1 MLTFLDKRDKISHEI
16 SGDVSMKVD
25 SRANKRSAQLITT
38 LGSFIVPFMGSSVNI
53 ALPSIGKEFAMNA
66 VLLSWVTTSYVLTVA
81 VFQVPSGRIAD
92 IYGRKRIF
100 LCGFITYTFFSI
112 LCAICTHPFLFIAF
126 RVIQAVGASMT
137 FSVGVAIL
145 MSIFP
150 VEERGKVLGI
160 NVAAV
165 YSGHS
170 FGPVLGGLLTHSF
183 GWRVIFWI
191 NIPIGLLIIFYTI
204 WRLKGEWTEAKGES
218 FDLFGSVLYG
228 ATLVAI
234 IYGFSKLPGARGFS
248 LLFLGVVF
256 FLSFLKWEVRSKTPI
271 FHIDLIRK
279 NRVFAFSNLAALIN
293 YSASSAIGFLLSL
306 YLQFIKGLNPQ
317 EAGVI
322 MMSQPIMQAIF
333 SPFAGRLSDR
343 IDPRIVAS
351 TGMALTAIGLLFFIF
366 LSETT
371 TFGFIVANLILI
383 GFGFALF
390 SSPNTN
396 AVMSSVEKRYYG
408 VASGTLGT
416 MRATGMMFSMGI
428 VMLIF
433 SLTLGRTQITPSYY
447 PLFIKSLQTA
457 FTVYTFLCLAA
468 IVASLARG
476 RVRSEKDVMKG

>member
-1 MLTFLDKRDKISHEI
+1 ME
-16 SGDVSMKVD
+16 VD
-25 SRANKRSAQLITT
+25 DRANKRAAQLITT
-38 LGSFIVPFMGSSVNI
+38 IGSFIVPFMGSSVNI
-53 ALPSIGKEFAMNA
+53 ALPSIGREFAMNA
-66 VLLSWVTTSYVLTVA
+66 ILLSWVTTSYVLTVA

-92 IYGRKRIF
+92 IYGRKRVF
-100 LCGFITYTFFSI
+100 LCGFIIYTFFSI
-112 LCAICTHPFLFIAF
+112 LCALCTHPFLFIAF
-126 RVIQAVGASMT
+126 RVIQAIGASMT

-170 FGPVLGGLLTHSF
+170 CGPVLGGLLTHSF
-183 GWRVIFWI
+183 GWRIIFVI
-191 NIPIGLLIIFYTI
+191 NIPVGLLIIFYTI
-204 WRLKGEWTEAKGES
+204 WKLKGEWTEAKGEA

-234 IYGFSKLPGARGFS
+234 INGFSELPGVRGFF
-248 LLFLGVVF
+248 LLLLGAAVFLA
-256 FLSFLKWEVRSKTPI
+256 FLKWEVRSKTPI
-271 FHIDLIRK
+271 FHIDLFRK

-317 EAGVI
+317 EAGLI
-322 MMSQPIMQAIF
+322 MMSQPIMQAFF

-343 IDPRIVAS
+343 IEPRMVAS
-351 TGMALTAIGLLFFIF
+351 IGMALTAIGLSLFIF
-366 LSETT
+366 LDEKT
-371 TFGFIVANLILI
+371 TFSFIVANLILI

-396 AVMSSVEKRYYG
+396 AVMSSIEKKFYG

-433 SLTLGRTQITPSYY
+433 SLTIGRTQITPSYS
-447 PLFIKSLQTA
+447 PSLLK
-457 FTVYTFLCLAA
+457 V
-468 IVASLARG
+468 
-476 RVRSEKDVMKG
+476 